1 MLDYLV
7 YFSSLPQYMHTYLY
21 IFHLHTHAHTQNNI
35 TFNVLV
41 KFQAFFFFGTQTDGA
56 ALSGTL
62 LVLWQREKGTWLSH
76 IGS

>member
-41 KFQAFFFFGTQTDGA
+41 KFQAFFFFFC
-56 ALSGTL
+56 
-62 LVLWQREKGTWLSH
+62 
-76 IGS
+76 